1 MRNIGPQLTY
11 AEVENLSDAMIEKT
25 IQKMDVDMSQESSKI
40 KALRTEQKSLPK
52 NDIRIKYL
60 E

>member
-1 MRNIGPQLTY
+1 
-11 AEVENLSDAMIEKT
+11 MIEKT